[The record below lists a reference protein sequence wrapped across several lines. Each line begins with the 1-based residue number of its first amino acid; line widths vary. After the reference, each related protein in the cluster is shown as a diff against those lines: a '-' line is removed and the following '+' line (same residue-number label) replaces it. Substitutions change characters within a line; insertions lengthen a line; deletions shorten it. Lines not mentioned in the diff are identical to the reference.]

1 MMAVLDLF
9 DDGSDL
15 AAEFLGPPHTEEFTD
30 TVCCQAPQA
39 DFAAALEDFVDGKVA
54 FEDEVAAVFDLG
66 DRIEARQVHLAAL
79 PRGELRPQKECP
91 VVELLAD
98 HLWTESVSRCLQ
110 LVQLSVHA
118 LGCPSIGDQ

>member
-15 AAEFLGPPHTEEFTD
+15 AAEFLGPPHIEEFAD

-54 FEDEVAAVFDLG
+54 FEDEVAAVFG
-66 DRIEARQVHLAAL
+66 RSNRSETGSFGGAPAWRTSAPEGMSSSRVA
-79 PRGELRPQKECP
+79 GGS
-91 VVELLAD
+91 
-98 HLWTESVSRCLQ
+98 SV
-110 LVQLSVHA
+110 
-118 LGCPSIGDQ
+118 D